1 MLAIRDTYLHRR
13 TWTGS
18 RIVRLL
24 MGLFFVAAGFGSGEP
39 FVTFVGGML
48 ALGAFL
54 RIGCSEICNT
64 DISPKN

>member
-1 MLAIRDTYLHRR
+1 
-13 TWTGS
+13 
-18 RIVRLL
+18 